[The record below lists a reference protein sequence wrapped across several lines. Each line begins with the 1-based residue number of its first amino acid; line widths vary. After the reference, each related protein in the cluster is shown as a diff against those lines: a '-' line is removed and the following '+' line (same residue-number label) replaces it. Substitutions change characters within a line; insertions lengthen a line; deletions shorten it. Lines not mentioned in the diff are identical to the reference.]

1 MTDFDGKCL
10 IADVNTDS
18 YIYHVQLDM
27 LGGYNCK
34 LDLEIWSLSLW
45 LFLFLQW
52 RFPFYYLLYIQDCN
66 NFGQCRWST
75 NPDEPL
81 LFVRHYYDRLNI
93 LDAEKKTSTLK
104 ESIRL
109 SENCNFSRIFAL
121 YPLHLLLIQNKIILN
136 STVSAGKCFFLVLC
150 WVSPF
155 LWWHLLLHCN

>member
-1 MTDFDGKCL
+1 M
-10 IADVNTDS
+10 I
-18 YIYHVQLDM
+18 
-27 LGGYNCK
+27 
-34 LDLEIWSLSLW
+34 SLSVTLS
-45 LFLFLQW
+45 LSSMMF
-52 RFPFYYLLYIQDCN
+52 FPFYYLLYIQDCN

-136 STVSAGKCFFLVLC
+136 STFSAEKKKM
-150 WVSPF
+150 
-155 LWWHLLLHCN
+155 LLFSALLSFPLPLMTFASSLQLTFAPYSKYILD